1 MLKIPMGKFRVAIH
15 FRKGISL
22 NCTTLLKEGIKRF
35 IDSYFS
41 EYQ

>member
-1 MLKIPMGKFRVAIH
+1 MLQIPMGKFCVGVH

-22 NCTTLLKEGIKRF
+22 NSSTLLKEGIKRF

-41 EYQ
+41 E